1 MTKAAQ
7 SVTCSTLFESEAW
20 AIGAQLVAGV
30 DEVGRGALAG
40 PVVAAAVILDPANIP
55 SGLDDSKKLSKGVR
69 ERLDE
74 LIRYSALAF
83 SVVAVDA
90 SEIDQINIL
99 QATKKA
105 MLGAVN
111 SLSPACDYLLIDALH
126 LPEIGVPQKGIIKGD
141 SLSVSIA
148 AASIV
153 AKVMRDRLMADFDP
167 EFPEYGFA
175 SNVGY
180 GTAAHLRALA
190 NCGPTPIHRLTF
202 RKVLPEKAE
211 PLFQL

>member
-7 SVTCSTLFESEAW
+7 SVVCSTLFESEAW
-20 AIGAQLVAGV
+20 SVGARFVAGV

-55 SGLDDSKKLSKGVR
+55 TGLDDSKKLSKSVR
-69 ERLDE
+69 VRLDRE
-74 LIRYSALAF
+74 IRNSALAL
-83 SVVAVDA
+83 SVVAVEA
-90 SEIDQINIL
+90 EEIDRINIL

-105 MLGAVN
+105 MISAIR
-111 SLSPACDYLLIDALH
+111 SLSPTCDYLLIDALH
-126 LPEIGVPQKGIIKGD
+126 LSEISVPQRGIIKGD

-153 AKVMRDRLMADFDP
+153 AKVMRDNLMCDLDP
-167 EFPEYGFA
+167 VYPGYGFA
-175 SNVGY
+175 TNVGY
-180 GTAAHLRALA
+180 GTATHLKALA
-190 NCGPTPIHRLTF
+190 EAGPTPVHRLTF
-202 RKVLPEKAE
+202 KKVLPETTE